1 MFTGI
6 ITDVGRLLE
15 VEDRNDGRRLR
26 IGTRYDPTGID
37 LGASITVDGI
47 CLTVTDKGGA
57 EAGTTSEGN
66 WFDVFA
72 ALETLGVTEVGKWA
86 VGRRVNLERSLKI
99 GDELGGHIVS
109 GHIDGIATLVDRQAT
124 ADQIT
129 LTFEAAPEIAR
140 FIAKKGSVALNGTSL
155 TVNAVAGNRFSV
167 HLIPYTVEV
176 TSWGDYNVGDHV
188 NVEVDTMA
196 RYAARL
202 IETAGGLLGN
212 TAEEK
217 S

>member
-6 ITDVGRLLE
+6 VTDVGRLQSI
-15 VEDRNDGRRLR
+15 EDGNDGRRLR
-26 IGTRYDPTGID
+26 IATSYDPGSID

-47 CLTVTDKGGA
+47 CLTVTERGTA
-57 EAGTTSEGN
+57 EFGN

-72 ALETLGVTEVGKWA
+72 ARETLSVTDVRRWGQ
-86 VGRRVNLERSLKI
+86 GRRVNLERSLKI

-109 GHIDGIATLVDRQAT
+109 GHIDGMAEIIGREETGE
-124 ADQIT
+124 QIT
-129 LTFEAAPEIAR
+129 FTFRVSPEVSQ

-155 TVNAVAGNRFSV
+155 TVNAVDRDTFSV

-176 TSWGDYNVGDHV
+176 TSWGDYAVGDRV
-188 NVEVDTMA
+188 NIEVDPMA

-202 IETAGGLLGN
+202 LESIGERKHVG
-212 TAEEK
+212 
-217 S
+217 